1 MSGSTTNRTMLR
13 TPTHGT
19 HCIFSVDVEDWFHI
33 LALPTTPDLAQWD
46 GLQSRVEPSFRRLLD
61 LFSEHGVT
69 VTCFFLGWVAERFP
83 ALVREAAAN
92 GHEVASHGYAHVLA
106 YQQTPS
112 EFYTDVRRTKDF
124 LEGITGRA
132 VLGYRAPGFSVTKD
146 TPWFFAKL
154 AEAGYRYDSS
164 VFPAPRQHGGM
175 AAPLGPYVLDTPSGP
190 IIEVP
195 VTVARVLGRPL
206 CFFGGGYLRLFPYA
220 LTQRMGR
227 NVLREGRPVVFY
239 VHPREIDPS
248 HPRLPM
254 GPARRF
260 KSYVNLRTT
269 EPKVRRILRD
279 FRITTFEH
287 YIAAHPPLGDAKIS

>member
-1 MSGSTTNRTMLR
+1 MD
-13 TPTHGT
+13 TPTKDT

-33 LALPTTPDLAQWD
+33 LALPTTPDLAQWNA
-46 GLQSRVEPSFRRLLD
+46 LQSRVEPSFRHLLD
-61 LFSEHGVT
+61 LFSEHGVK

-83 ALVREAAAN
+83 MLVREALAR
-92 GHEVASHGYAHVLA
+92 GHEIASHGYAHVLA

-112 EFYTDVRRTKDF
+112 EFAEDVRRAKNI
-124 LEGITGRA
+124 LEDITGRP
-132 VLGYRAPGFSVTKD
+132 VLGYRAPGFSVTKE

-175 AAPLGPYVLDTPSGP
+175 NALLGPSIMATPSGP
-190 IIEVP
+190 IVEVP

-220 LTQRMGR
+220 LTRRMGHH
-227 NVLREGRPVVFY
+227 VLREGRPLVFY
-239 VHPREIDPS
+239 VHPREIDLF

-254 GPARRF
+254 SPSRRF
-260 KSYVNLRTT
+260 RSYVNLRTT
-269 EPKVRRILRD
+269 EPKIHRILRD
-279 FRITTFEH
+279 FRVTTFER
-287 YIAAHPPLGDAKIS
+287 YIAEHPPL